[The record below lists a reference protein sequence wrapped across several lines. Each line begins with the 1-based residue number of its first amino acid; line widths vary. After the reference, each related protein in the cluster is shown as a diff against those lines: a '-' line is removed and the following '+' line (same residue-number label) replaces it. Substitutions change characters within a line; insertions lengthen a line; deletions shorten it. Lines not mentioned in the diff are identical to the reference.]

1 MEIQAT
7 NESANLRQLKP
18 KLQANRTY
26 NAATS
31 LVLDGAFIRRTTDLE
46 KAVNMNWLFLAFGNL
61 KRRRVLV

>member
-46 KAVNMNWLFLAFGNL
+46 KAVNMN
-61 KRRRVLV
+61 